1 MQVRAVVSWQ
11 EWVKYLGVLMKGV
24 TWIFQIYLLPLMLPS
39 GLTLPVSC
47 LLKCL
52 PKAGKN
58 DFLLRWASALLCSPP
73 SDSDTVWCLRSYYR
87 PPQKTPGCQVPS
99 GENGSWRG
107 SWQSTTV
114 LKVPSCTCRLLAFWH
129 SRVLGVKILQSGV
142 SKEWIEGQDPWDMY
156 GMCLG
161 WLFGTLVL
169 DILGSVKFPTP
180 PLKSQI
186 IIEKCN

>member
-1 MQVRAVVSWQ
+1 MTS
-11 EWVKYLGVLMKGV
+11 YLGE
-24 TWIFQIYLLPLMLPS
+24 LLPSSAAHPVIVTLFGF
-39 GLTLPVSC
+39 GLSSWKRRASTIHC
-47 LLKCL
+47 LSDRCL
-52 PKAGKN
+52 G
-58 DFLLRWASALLCSPP
+58 
-73 SDSDTVWCLRSYYR
+73 SYYR
-87 PPQKTPGCQVPS
+87 TPQKPPGCQVPS
-99 GENGSWRG
+99 CENGSWRG
-107 SWQSTTV
+107 SWQSITV

-142 SKEWIEGQDPWDMY
+142 SKEWLEGQDPWDMY

-186 IIEKCN
+186 IKEKCN